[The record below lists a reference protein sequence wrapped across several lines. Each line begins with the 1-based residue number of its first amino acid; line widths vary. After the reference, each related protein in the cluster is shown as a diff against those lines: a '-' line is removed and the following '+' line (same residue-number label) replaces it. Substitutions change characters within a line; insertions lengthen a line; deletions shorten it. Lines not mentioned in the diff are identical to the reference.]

1 MSPFFTLFYI
11 YFTSFYILKKHS
23 LQLWIILSSIDEC
36 NIKPRKEKIMGK
48 RKKYFVVGG
57 IVLLIVVFTGFGL
70 VAARGPCRGF
80 HRGFHPGFH
89 HKDVSEFV
97 LWRLDK
103 GVEELD
109 LSEAQKGK
117 YEEMKGKL
125 QTRFKEHRED
135 RKRFIE
141 ELQTAMNK
149 EGPDVRVLSES
160 LKTRMERFSDF
171 MQGNL
176 DLFVEFYEI
185 LDQGQKEKIMSTV
198 RERMKRCRIE

>member
-1 MSPFFTLFYI
+1 MQHKT
-11 YFTSFYILKKHS
+11 KKG
-23 LQLWIILSSIDEC
+23 
-36 NIKPRKEKIMGK
+36 EKIMGK
-48 RKKYFVVGG
+48 RKKYFIVGS
-57 IVLLIVVFTGFGL
+57 IVLLIVLFTGFGL

-80 HRGFHPGFH
+80 HGGFHPGFH

-103 GVEELD
+103 GVEELN
-109 LSEAQKGK
+109 LSEAQKRK
-117 YEEMKGKL
+117 YEEMKGRL
-125 QTRFKEHRED
+125 ETRFKEHRED

-149 EGPDVRVLSES
+149 EDPDVRVLSES
-160 LKTRMERFSDF
+160 LKTRMEGFSGF
-171 MQGNL
+171 MEGNL

-185 LDQGQKEKIMSTV
+185 LDKGQKEKIVARV